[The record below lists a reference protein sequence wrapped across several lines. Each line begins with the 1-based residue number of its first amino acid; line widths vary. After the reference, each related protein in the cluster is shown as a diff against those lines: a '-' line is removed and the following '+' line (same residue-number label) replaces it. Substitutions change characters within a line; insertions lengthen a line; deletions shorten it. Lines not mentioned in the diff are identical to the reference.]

1 MPKQPWIY
9 NRFFDS
15 LFIIAPP
22 FVALL
27 ISMFLPKDGTVSL
40 AWWVALVLCIDV
52 SHVYTTL
59 YRTYF
64 DKNVIVNHSILLK
77 AIPVLCFA
85 IGVILCSF
93 GQVYFWRVLAYL
105 AVYHFIRQQYGFI
118 RLYSKNAINQYAWL
132 DTLCIYT
139 ATIFPIIYWH
149 LSGLKNFNWFVDDD
163 FYFIPFQ
170 NILPYLFVIYYLII
184 VAYLVKEIWVWVKN
198 KYVNVPKNGVILGTL
213 LSWYFGIVYFNSDL
227 IFTLLNVVAHG
238 IPYMAL
244 VWAWG
249 RKTSIK
255 QNNNS
260 SYQLIFSLHGIILFI
275 GIVLVLG
282 YVEEGLWD
290 AMVWNE
296 NKGFFSVFYQFGKYD
311 FSVHLTWLIPLLSL
325 PQIVHYVLDGFIWKI
340 KKDNFAWSKIILE
353 K

>member
-1 MPKQPWIY
+1 MLKQPWIFS
-9 NRFFDS
+9 RLFDS
-15 LFIIAPP
+15 IFIIAPP
-22 FVALL
+22 FVALF
-27 ISMFLPKDGTVSL
+27 ISLFLPKDGNVSI

-64 DKNVIVNHSILLK
+64 DKTVLAKHSILLK
-77 AIPVLCFA
+77 AIPILCFA
-85 IGVILCSF
+85 IGVILCSL
-93 GQVYFWRVLAYL
+93 GQIFFWRGLAYL
-105 AVYHFIRQQYGFI
+105 AVFHFIRQQYGFI
-118 RLYSKNAINQYAWL
+118 RLYSKNGINQYTWL

-149 LSGLKNFNWFVDDD
+149 LSGLKNFNWFMDED
-163 FYFIPFQ
+163 FYFIPLQ
-170 NILPYLFVIYYLII
+170 IILPYLFAIYYLI
-184 VAYLVKEIWVWVKN
+184 VATYLVKEILIFVKT
-198 KYVNVPKNGVILGTL
+198 KYVNIPKNGIVLGTL

-249 RKTSIK
+249 RKNSIK
-255 QNNNS
+255 QPSNNS
-260 SYQLIFSLHGIILFI
+260 YRFIFSSHGIIFFI

-290 AMVWNE
+290 AMIWNE
-296 NKGFFSVFYQFGKYD
+296 KKSFFNVFYLFNDYD
-311 FSVHLTWLIPLLSL
+311 FSVHLIWLVPLLSL

-340 KKDNFAWSKIILE
+340 QKDDFAWSKIVLE
-353 K
+353 